1 MRIKRTQLNQLF
13 FSIVRKIKD
22 PNRPKNRQK
31 HIEVNLISIWDHYSI
46 IFKLY
51 NPKFQFYQY

>member
-22 PNRPKNRQK
+22 PSRSKNRRK
-31 HIEVNLISIWDHYSI
+31 HIEVNLINIWGHYSI
-46 IFKLY
+46 IFRLY
-51 NPKFQFYQY
+51 SLKFQFYQY